1 MIKYNRIDI
10 IAFVFIVII
19 FLTYDYHL
27 SLAPESLLTMIQMG
41 ILWGLCRLCF
51 FFFPALSKGAVY
63 GILIVGFVEAIIGLG
78 QLYGFFPS
86 GHHLFRTTGTF
97 LNPGPYGGFIALMFP
112 LTFHYWLYFR
122 KRKKILRHVFLSI
135 GMVCLLVFPA
145 TLSRTAW
152 GAAVIGCM
160 LVVIYETGITDKLK
174 DLYQKYRRR
183 AVLCIALFCLL
194 SGGVIYG
201 IYQFKKDSANGRL
214 FIWKITALA
223 IQNTSLKGVGL
234 GGFPAAYAQSQMNY
248 FKEREASAIEKHVAG
263 SPEYAFNEYLRI
275 FLEQGIAGGI
285 LFLFLTGLIICHG
298 IKNKHTG
305 AAGSFLSLSVFAIAS
320 YPYYLWE
327 FLVVWVLLATICIS
341 QTEFSLSKFSKN
353 RQIFIFTSFAVFI
366 LVAGLSICIM
376 QWLSYH
382 RASEEWEKIRPFYTM
397 KAYKNIIDQY
407 ARLYPQLNHDPKF
420 VFEYAMM
427 LNAEKRYEQADS
439 ILSRGLQISCD
450 PMFYN
455 VKGRNYHE
463 MGAYRKAEACY
474 MNAIYLIPER
484 IYPYY
489 LLTKLYADSAAGYPA
504 EKMQWAASI
513 VLKKEAK
520 VHSTAIDEMRDEVE
534 KILKEKNATDDK
546 KN

>member
-1 MIKYNRIDI
+1 MIKHNQIDI

-19 FLTYDYHL
+19 FLTYDYRS
-27 SLAPESLLTMIQMG
+27 SLAPESLLMMIQMG

-51 FFFPALSKGAVY
+51 FFFPVLSKGAVY
-63 GILIVGFVEAIIGLG
+63 GLLIVGFVEAIIGFG

-86 GHHLFRTTGTF
+86 GHYLFKTTGTF

-112 LTFHYWLYFR
+112 LTLHYWLYFR
-122 KRKKILRHVFLSI
+122 KRKKILRYVFLSI

-152 GAAVIGCM
+152 GAAAIGCM
-160 LVVIYETGITDKLK
+160 LIAIYETGITDKLK
-174 DLYQKYRRR
+174 DLYQKYRKR
-183 AVLCIALFCLL
+183 AVLCIVLFCLL

-223 IQNTSLKGVGL
+223 IQDASLKGVGL
-234 GGFPAAYAQSQMNY
+234 GGFPAAYAQSQINY
-248 FKEREASAIEKHVAG
+248 FKEKEASAIEKHVAG

-285 LFLFLTGLIICHG
+285 LFLFLTSLIIRRG
-298 IKNKHTG
+298 IKNEQIG

-327 FLVVWVLLATICIS
+327 FLVVWVLLATICVS

-353 RQIFIFTSFAVFI
+353 RRISIFALFAVFI
-366 LVAGLSICIM
+366 LIASLSICVA
-376 QWLSYH
+376 QWYFYH
-382 RASEEWEKIRPFYTM
+382 RASKEWEKIRPFYTM
-397 KAYKNIIDQY
+397 KAYSKIIDNY
-407 ARLYPQLNHDPKF
+407 IRLYPQLNHDPKF
-420 VFEYAMM
+420 VFEYAVT

-489 LLTKLYADSAAGYPA
+489 LLTKLYADSAAGYPP
-504 EKMQWAASI
+504 ERMQWAASI

-520 VHSTAIDEMRDEVE
+520 VHSTAIDEMRNEVR
-534 KILKEKNATDDK
+534 KILKEKI
-546 KN
+546 

>member
-19 FLTYDYHL
+19 FLTYDYRL
-27 SLAPESLLTMIQMG
+27 SLAPESLLMMIQMG

-63 GILIVGFVEAIIGLG
+63 GILIVGFVEAVIGLG

-86 GHHLFRTTGTF
+86 GHYLFKTTGTF

-112 LTFHYWLYFR
+112 LTLHYWLYFR
-122 KRKKILRHVFLSI
+122 KRKKILRYVFLSI

-152 GAAVIGCM
+152 GAAAIGCM
-160 LVVIYETGITDKLK
+160 LVAIYETGITDKLK
-174 DLYQKYRRR
+174 DLYQKYRKR
-183 AVLCIALFCLL
+183 AVLCIVLFCLL

-234 GGFPAAYAQSQMNY
+234 GGFPAAYAQSQINY
-248 FKEREASAIEKHVAG
+248 FKEKEASAIEKHVAG

-285 LFLFLTGLIICHG
+285 LFLFLTSLIIRRG

-305 AAGSFLSLSVFAIAS
+305 AAGSFLCLSVFAIAS

-327 FLVVWVLLATICIS
+327 FLVVWVLLATICVS
-341 QTEFSLSKFSKN
+341 QTKPPSSESSKN
-353 RQIFIFTSFAVFI
+353 RRISIFTLFAVFI
-366 LVAGLSICIM
+366 LIASLSICVA
-376 QWLSYH
+376 QWYFYH
-382 RASEEWEKIRPFYTM
+382 RASKEWEKIRPFYTM
-397 KAYKNIIDQY
+397 KAYSKIIDDY
-407 ARLYPQLNHDPKF
+407 IRLYPQLNHDPKF
-420 VFEYAMM
+420 VFEYAVT
-427 LNAEKRYEQADS
+427 LNAEKRHEQADS

-474 MNAIYLIPER
+474 MNATYLIPER

-520 VHSTAIDEMRDEVE
+520 VHSTAIDEMRDEVR
-534 KILKEKNATDDK
+534 KILKEKI
-546 KN
+546 

>member
-19 FLTYDYHL
+19 FLTYDYRL
-27 SLAPESLLTMIQMG
+27 SLAPESLLMMIQMG

-63 GILIVGFVEAIIGLG
+63 GILIVGFVEAVIGLG

-86 GHHLFRTTGTF
+86 GHYLFKTTGTF

-112 LTFHYWLYFR
+112 LTLHYWLYFR
-122 KRKKILRHVFLSI
+122 KRKKILRYVFLSI

-152 GAAVIGCM
+152 GAAAIGCM
-160 LVVIYETGITDKLK
+160 LVAIYETGITDKLK
-174 DLYQKYRRR
+174 DLYQKYRKR
-183 AVLCIALFCLL
+183 AVLCIVLFCLL

-285 LFLFLTGLIICHG
+285 LFLFLTSLIIRRG

-305 AAGSFLSLSVFAIAS
+305 AAGSFLCLSVFAIAS

-327 FLVVWVLLATICIS
+327 FLVVWVLLATICVS
-341 QTEFSLSKFSKN
+341 QTKPPSSESSKN
-353 RQIFIFTSFAVFI
+353 RRISIFTLFAVFI
-366 LVAGLSICIM
+366 LIASLSICVA
-376 QWLSYH
+376 QWYFYH
-382 RASEEWEKIRPFYTM
+382 RASKEWEKIRPFYTM
-397 KAYKNIIDQY
+397 KAYSKIIDDY
-407 ARLYPQLNHDPKF
+407 IRLYPQLNHDPKF
-420 VFEYAMM
+420 VFEYAVT
-427 LNAEKRYEQADS
+427 LNAEKRHEQADS

-474 MNAIYLIPER
+474 MNATYLIPER

-520 VHSTAIDEMRDEVE
+520 VHSTAIDEMRDEVR
-534 KILKEKNATDDK
+534 KILKEKI
-546 KN
+546 

>member
-19 FLTYDYHL
+19 FLTYDYRS

-86 GHHLFRTTGTF
+86 GHYLFKTTGTF

-112 LTFHYWLYFR
+112 LTLHYWLYFR
-122 KRKKILRHVFLSI
+122 KRKKILRYVFLSI

-152 GAAVIGCM
+152 GAAAIGCM
-160 LVVIYETGITDKLK
+160 LVAIYETGITDKLK
-174 DLYQKYRRR
+174 DLYQKYRKR
-183 AVLCIALFCLL
+183 AVLCIVLFCLL

-234 GGFPAAYAQSQMNY
+234 GGFPAAYAQSQINY
-248 FKEREASAIEKHVAG
+248 FKEKEASAIEKHVAG

-285 LFLFLTGLIICHG
+285 LFLFLTSLIIRRG

-305 AAGSFLSLSVFAIAS
+305 AAGSFLCLSVFAIAS

-327 FLVVWVLLATICIS
+327 FLVVWVLLATICVS
-341 QTEFSLSKFSKN
+341 QTKPPSSESSKN
-353 RQIFIFTSFAVFI
+353 RRISIFTLFAVFI
-366 LVAGLSICIM
+366 LIASLSICVA
-376 QWLSYH
+376 QWYFYH
-382 RASEEWEKIRPFYTM
+382 RASKEWEKIRPFYTM
-397 KAYKNIIDQY
+397 KAYSKIIDDY
-407 ARLYPQLNHDPKF
+407 IRLYPQLNHDPKF
-420 VFEYAMM
+420 VFEYAVT
-427 LNAEKRYEQADS
+427 LNAEKRHEQADS

-474 MNAIYLIPER
+474 MNATYLIPER

-489 LLTKLYADSAAGYPA
+489 LLTKLYADSAAGYPP
-504 EKMQWAASI
+504 ERMQWAASI

-520 VHSTAIDEMRDEVE
+520 VHSTAIDEMRDEVR
-534 KILKEKNATDDK
+534 KILKEKI
-546 KN
+546 

>member
-19 FLTYDYHL
+19 FLTYDYRL

-63 GILIVGFVEAIIGLG
+63 GILIVGFVEVVIGLG

-285 LFLFLTGLIICHG
+285 LFLFLTSLIIRRG
-298 IKNKHTG
+298 IKNEQTG

-382 RASEEWEKIRPFYTM
+382 RASKEWEKIRPFYTM

-420 VFEYAMM
+420 VFEYAVM

-439 ILSRGLQISCD
+439 ILSRGLRISCD

-474 MNAIYLIPER
+474 MNAICLLPER

>member
-1 MIKYNRIDI
+1 MIKYNQIDI

-19 FLTYDYHL
+19 FLTYDYRL

-86 GHHLFRTTGTF
+86 GHQLFKTTGTF

-112 LTFHYWLYFR
+112 LTLHYCLYFR
-122 KRKKILRHVFLSI
+122 KRKKILRYVFLFV

-174 DLYQKYRRR
+174 DLYQKYRKR

-248 FKEREASAIEKHVAG
+248 FKEKEASAIEKHVAG

-285 LFLFLTGLIICHG
+285 LFLFLTSLIICRG
-298 IKNKHTG
+298 IKNEQIG
-305 AAGSFLSLSVFAIAS
+305 AAGSFLCLSVFAIAS
-320 YPYYLWE
+320 YPY
-327 FLVVWVLLATICIS
+327 
-341 QTEFSLSKFSKN
+341 
-353 RQIFIFTSFAVFI
+353 
-366 LVAGLSICIM
+366 
-376 QWLSYH
+376 
-382 RASEEWEKIRPFYTM
+382 
-397 KAYKNIIDQY
+397 
-407 ARLYPQLNHDPKF
+407 
-420 VFEYAMM
+420 
-427 LNAEKRYEQADS
+427 
-439 ILSRGLQISCD
+439 
-450 PMFYN
+450 
-455 VKGRNYHE
+455 
-463 MGAYRKAEACY
+463 
-474 MNAIYLIPER
+474 
-484 IYPYY
+484 
-489 LLTKLYADSAAGYPA
+489 
-504 EKMQWAASI
+504 
-513 VLKKEAK
+513 
-520 VHSTAIDEMRDEVE
+520 
-534 KILKEKNATDDK
+534 
-546 KN
+546 

>member
-19 FLTYDYHL
+19 FLTYDYRL

-86 GHHLFRTTGTF
+86 GHYLFKTTGTF

-112 LTFHYWLYFR
+112 LTLHYWLYFR
-122 KRKKILRHVFLSI
+122 KRKKILRYVFLSI

-152 GAAVIGCM
+152 GAAAIGCM
-160 LVVIYETGITDKLK
+160 LVAIYETGITDKLK
-174 DLYQKYRRR
+174 DLYQKYRKR
-183 AVLCIALFCLL
+183 AVLCIVLFCLL

-234 GGFPAAYAQSQMNY
+234 GGFPAAYAQSQINY
-248 FKEREASAIEKHVAG
+248 FKEKEASAIEKHVAG

-285 LFLFLTGLIICHG
+285 LFLFLTSLIIRRG

-305 AAGSFLSLSVFAIAS
+305 AAGSFLCLSVFAIAS

-327 FLVVWVLLATICIS
+327 FLVVWVLLATICVS
-341 QTEFSLSKFSKN
+341 QTKPPSSESSKN
-353 RQIFIFTSFAVFI
+353 RRISIFTLFAVFI
-366 LVAGLSICIM
+366 LIASLSICVA
-376 QWLSYH
+376 QWYFYH
-382 RASEEWEKIRPFYTM
+382 RASKEWEKIRPFYTM
-397 KAYKNIIDQY
+397 KAYSKIIDDY
-407 ARLYPQLNHDPKF
+407 IRLYPQLNHDPKF
-420 VFEYAMM
+420 VFEYAVT
-427 LNAEKRYEQADS
+427 LNAEKRHEQADS

-474 MNAIYLIPER
+474 MNATYLIPER

-489 LLTKLYADSAAGYPA
+489 LLTKLYADSAAGYPP
-504 EKMQWAASI
+504 ERMQWAASI

-520 VHSTAIDEMRDEVE
+520 VHSTAIDEMRDEVR
-534 KILKEKNATDDK
+534 KTLKEKI
-546 KN
+546 

>member
-1 MIKYNRIDI
+1 MIKHNRIDI

-19 FLTYDYHL
+19 FLTYDYRS

-51 FFFPALSKGAVY
+51 FFFPALSKGAIY

-86 GHHLFRTTGTF
+86 GHQLFKTTGTF

-122 KRKKILRHVFLSI
+122 KRKKILRYVFLFV

-152 GAAVIGCM
+152 GAAAIGCM

-234 GGFPAAYAQSQMNY
+234 GGFPAAYAQSQINY
-248 FKEREASAIEKHVAG
+248 FKEKEASAIEKHVAG

-285 LFLFLTGLIICHG
+285 LFLFLTSLIIRRG
-298 IKNKHTG
+298 IKNEQTG

-327 FLVVWVLLATICIS
+327 FLVVWVLLATICAS
-341 QTEFSLSKFSKN
+341 QTKPPSSESSKN
-353 RQIFIFTSFAVFI
+353 LRFSIFALFAVFI
-366 LVAGLSICIM
+366 LIASLSICVA
-376 QWLSYH
+376 QWYFYH
-382 RASEEWEKIRPFYTM
+382 RASKEWEKIRPFYTM
-397 KAYKNIIDQY
+397 KAYSKIIDDY
-407 ARLYPQLNHDPKF
+407 IRLYPQLKHDPKF
-420 VFEYAMM
+420 VFEYAMT
-427 LNAEKRYEQADS
+427 LNAEKRHEQADS

-474 MNAIYLIPER
+474 MNAICLLPER

-520 VHSTAIDEMRDEVE
+520 VHSTAIDEMRNEVR
-534 KILKEKNATDDK
+534 KILKEKI
-546 KN
+546 

>member
-1 MIKYNRIDI
+1 MIKYNQIDI

-19 FLTYDYHL
+19 FLTYDYRL

-51 FFFPALSKGAVY
+51 FFFPVLSKGAVY

-86 GHHLFRTTGTF
+86 GHYLFKTTGTF

-112 LTFHYWLYFR
+112 LTLHYWLYFR
-122 KRKKILRHVFLSI
+122 KRKKILRYVFLFVGI
-135 GMVCLLVFPA
+135 VCLLVFPA
-145 TLSRTAW
+145 TLSRIAW

-174 DLYQKYRRR
+174 DLYQKYRKR
-183 AVLCIALFCLL
+183 AVLCIVLFCLL

-234 GGFPAAYAQSQMNY
+234 GGFPAAYAQSQINY

-285 LFLFLTGLIICHG
+285 LFLFLTSLIICRG
-298 IKNKHTG
+298 IKNEQTG
-305 AAGSFLSLSVFAIAS
+305 AAGSFLCLSVFAIAS

-327 FLVVWVLLATICIS
+327 FLVVWVLLATICAS
-341 QTEFSLSKFSKN
+341 QAKLPSSESSKN
-353 RQIFIFTSFAVFI
+353 RRISIFALFAVFI
-366 LVAGLSICIM
+366 LIASLSICVA
-376 QWLSYH
+376 QWYFYH
-382 RASEEWEKIRPFYTM
+382 RASKEWEKIRPIYTM
-397 KAYKNIIDQY
+397 KAYSKIIDDY
-407 ARLYPQLNHDPKF
+407 IRLYPQLNHDPKF

-427 LNAEKRYEQADS
+427 LNAEKRHEQADS

-474 MNAIYLIPER
+474 MNATYLIPER

-520 VHSTAIDEMRDEVE
+520 VHSTAIDEMRDEVR

>member
-1 MIKYNRIDI
+1 M
-10 IAFVFIVII
+10 
-19 FLTYDYHL
+19 LTYDYRS

-86 GHHLFRTTGTF
+86 GHQLFKTTGTF

-174 DLYQKYRRR
+174 DLYQKYRKRV
-183 AVLCIALFCLL
+183 VLCIALFCLL
-194 SGGVIYG
+194 SGGVIYS
-201 IYQFKKDSANGRL
+201 IYQLKKDSANGRL

-223 IQNTSLKGVGL
+223 IRDASLKGVGL
-234 GGFPAAYAQSQMNY
+234 GGFPAAYAQSQINY

-285 LFLFLTGLIICHG
+285 LFLFLTSLIIRRG
-298 IKNKHTG
+298 IKNKQTG
-305 AAGSFLSLSVFAIAS
+305 ATGCFLCLSVFAIAS

-327 FLVVWVLLATICIS
+327 FLVVWILLATICVS
-341 QTEFSLSKFSKN
+341 QTKPPSSESSKN
-353 RQIFIFTSFAVFI
+353 RRFSIFALFAVFVLI
-366 LVAGLSICIM
+366 AGLSVCVA
-376 QWLSYH
+376 QWYFYH
-382 RASEEWEKIRPFYTM
+382 RASKEWEKIRPFYTM
-397 KAYKNIIDQY
+397 KAYSKIIDDY
-407 ARLYPQLNHDPKF
+407 IRLYPQLNHDPKF
-420 VFEYAMM
+420 VFEYAVT

-489 LLTKLYADSAAGYPA
+489 LLTKLYADSAAGYPS
-504 EKMQWAASI
+504 ERMQWAASI

-520 VHSTAIDEMRDEVE
+520 VHSTAIDEMRDEVR
-534 KILKEKNATDDK
+534 KILKEKI
-546 KN
+546 

>member
-1 MIKYNRIDI
+1 MIKHNRIDI

-19 FLTYDYHL
+19 FLTYDYRL
-27 SLAPESLLTMIQMG
+27 SLAPESLLMMIQMG

-51 FFFPALSKGAVY
+51 FFFPALSKGVVY

-112 LTFHYWLYFR
+112 LTLHYWLYFR
-122 KRKKILRHVFLSI
+122 KRKKILRYVFLFV

-152 GAAVIGCM
+152 GAAAIGCM
-160 LVVIYETGITDKLK
+160 LVAIYETGITDKLK
-174 DLYQKYRRR
+174 DLYQKYRKR
-183 AVLCIALFCLL
+183 AVLCIVLFCLL

-223 IQNTSLKGVGL
+223 IQDASLKGVGL
-234 GGFPAAYAQSQMNY
+234 GGFPAAYAQSQINY
-248 FKEREASAIEKHVAG
+248 FKEKEASAIEKHVAG

-285 LFLFLTGLIICHG
+285 LFLFLTSLIIRRG
-298 IKNKHTG
+298 IKNEQTG
-305 AAGSFLSLSVFAIAS
+305 AAGSFLCLSVFAIAS

-327 FLVVWVLLATICIS
+327 FLVVWVLLATICAS
-341 QTEFSLSKFSKN
+341 QTKPPSSESSKN
-353 RQIFIFTSFAVFI
+353 RRISIFTLFAVFI
-366 LVAGLSICIM
+366 LIASLSICVA
-376 QWLSYH
+376 QWYFYH
-382 RASEEWEKIRPFYTM
+382 RASKEWEKIRPFYTM
-397 KAYKNIIDQY
+397 KAYSKIIDDY
-407 ARLYPQLNHDPKF
+407 IRLYPQLNHDPKF
-420 VFEYAMM
+420 VFEYAVT
-427 LNAEKRYEQADS
+427 LNAEKRHEQADS

-474 MNAIYLIPER
+474 MNATYLIPER

-489 LLTKLYADSAAGYPA
+489 LLTKLYADSAAGYPP
-504 EKMQWAASI
+504 ERMQWAASI

-520 VHSTAIDEMRDEVE
+520 VHSTAIDEMRDEVR
-534 KILKEKNATDDK
+534 KILKEKI
-546 KN
+546 

>member
-1 MIKYNRIDI
+1 MIKHNQIDI

-19 FLTYDYHL
+19 FLTYDYRL
-27 SLAPESLLTMIQMG
+27 SLAPESLLMMIQMG

-86 GHHLFRTTGTF
+86 GHYLFKTTGTF

-112 LTFHYWLYFR
+112 LTLHYWLYFR

-152 GAAVIGCM
+152 GAAAIGCM
-160 LVVIYETGITDKLK
+160 LVAIYETGITDKLK

-234 GGFPAAYAQSQMNY
+234 GGFPAAYAQSQINY
-248 FKEREASAIEKHVAG
+248 FKEKEASAIEKHVAG

-285 LFLFLTGLIICHG
+285 LFLFLTSLIIRRG
-298 IKNKHTG
+298 IKNKQTG

-327 FLVVWVLLATICIS
+327 FLVVWVLLATICAS
-341 QTEFSLSKFSKN
+341 QTKPPSSESSKN
-353 RQIFIFTSFAVFI
+353 RRISIFALFAVFI
-366 LVAGLSICIM
+366 LIASLSICVM

-382 RASEEWEKIRPFYTM
+382 RASKEWEKIRPFYTM
-397 KAYKNIIDQY
+397 KAYSKIIDDY
-407 ARLYPQLNHDPKF
+407 IRLYPQLKHDPKF
-420 VFEYAMM
+420 VFEYAVT
-427 LNAEKRYEQADS
+427 LNAEKRHEQADS

-474 MNAIYLIPER
+474 MNATCLIPER

-520 VHSTAIDEMRDEVE
+520 VHSTAIDEMRNEVR
-534 KILKEKNATDDK
+534 KILKEKI
-546 KN
+546 

>member
-1 MIKYNRIDI
+1 MIKHNRIDI

-19 FLTYDYHL
+19 FLTYDYRL
-27 SLAPESLLTMIQMG
+27 SLAPESLLTIIQMG

-86 GHHLFRTTGTF
+86 GHYLFKTTGTF

-112 LTFHYWLYFR
+112 LTLHYWLYFR
-122 KRKKILRHVFLSI
+122 KRKKILRYVFLSI

-152 GAAVIGCM
+152 GAAAIGCM
-160 LVVIYETGITDKLK
+160 LVAIYETGITDKLK

-183 AVLCIALFCLL
+183 AVLCIVLFCLL

-223 IQNTSLKGVGL
+223 IRNTSLKGVGL
-234 GGFPAAYAQSQMNY
+234 GGFPAAYAQSQINY
-248 FKEREASAIEKHVAG
+248 FKEKEASAIEKHVAG

-285 LFLFLTGLIICHG
+285 LFLFLTSLIIRRG
-298 IKNKHTG
+298 IKNEQTG
-305 AAGSFLSLSVFAIAS
+305 AAGSFLCLSVFAIAS

-327 FLVVWVLLATICIS
+327 FLVVWVLLATICAS
-341 QTEFSLSKFSKN
+341 QTKPPSSESSKN
-353 RQIFIFTSFAVFI
+353 RRISIFALFTVFI
-366 LVAGLSICIM
+366 LIASLSICVA
-376 QWLSYH
+376 QWYFYH
-382 RASEEWEKIRPFYTM
+382 RASKEWEKIRPFYTM
-397 KAYKNIIDQY
+397 KAYSKIIDDY
-407 ARLYPQLNHDPKF
+407 IRLYPQLNHDPKF
-420 VFEYAMM
+420 VFEYAVT
-427 LNAEKRYEQADS
+427 LNAEKRHEQADS

-520 VHSTAIDEMRDEVE
+520 VHSTAIDEMRNEVR
-534 KILKEKNATDDK
+534 KILKEKI
-546 KN
+546 

>member
-1 MIKYNRIDI
+1 
-10 IAFVFIVII
+10 
-19 FLTYDYHL
+19 
-27 SLAPESLLTMIQMG
+27 MG

-51 FFFPALSKGAVY
+51 FFFPALSKGVVY

-86 GHHLFRTTGTF
+86 GHQLFKTTGTF

-112 LTFHYWLYFR
+112 LTLHYWLYFR
-122 KRKKILRHVFLSI
+122 KRKKILRYVFLFV

-152 GAAVIGCM
+152 GAAAIGCM
-160 LVVIYETGITDKLK
+160 LVAIYETGITDKLK
-174 DLYQKYRRR
+174 DLYQKYRKR
-183 AVLCIALFCLL
+183 AVLCIVLFCLL

-223 IQNTSLKGVGL
+223 IQDASLKGVGL
-234 GGFPAAYAQSQMNY
+234 GGFPAAYAQSQINY
-248 FKEREASAIEKHVAG
+248 FKEKEASAIEKHVAG

-285 LFLFLTGLIICHG
+285 LFLFLTSLIIRRG

-305 AAGSFLSLSVFAIAS
+305 AAGSFLCLSVFAIAS

-327 FLVVWVLLATICIS
+327 FLVVWVLLATICAS
-341 QTEFSLSKFSKN
+341 QTKPPSSESSKN
-353 RQIFIFTSFAVFI
+353 RRISIFALFAVFI
-366 LVAGLSICIM
+366 LIASLSVCVA
-376 QWLSYH
+376 QWYFYH
-382 RASEEWEKIRPFYTM
+382 RASKEWEKIHPFYTM
-397 KAYKNIIDQY
+397 KAYSKIIDDY
-407 ARLYPQLNHDPKF
+407 IRLYPQLNHDPKF
-420 VFEYAMM
+420 VFEYAVT
-427 LNAEKRYEQADS
+427 LNAEKRHEQADS

-474 MNAIYLIPER
+474 MNATYLIPER

-489 LLTKLYADSAAGYPA
+489 LLTKLYADSAAGYPP
-504 EKMQWAASI
+504 ERMQWAASI

-520 VHSTAIDEMRDEVE
+520 VHSTAIDEMRDEVR
-534 KILKEKNATDDK
+534 KILKEKI
-546 KN
+546 

>member
-19 FLTYDYHL
+19 FLTYDYRL
-27 SLAPESLLTMIQMG
+27 SLAPESLLMMIQMG

-51 FFFPALSKGAVY
+51 FFFPVLSKGAVY

-86 GHHLFRTTGTF
+86 GHYLFKTTGTF

-112 LTFHYWLYFR
+112 LTLHYWLYFR
-122 KRKKILRHVFLSI
+122 KRKKILRYVFLFVGI
-135 GMVCLLVFPA
+135 VCLLVFPA

-152 GAAVIGCM
+152 GAAAIGCM
-160 LVVIYETGITDKLK
+160 LVAIYETGITDKLK

-223 IQNTSLKGVGL
+223 IRNTSLKGVGL
-234 GGFPAAYAQSQMNY
+234 GGFPAAYAQSQINY
-248 FKEREASAIEKHVAG
+248 FKEKEASAIEKHVAG

-285 LFLFLTGLIICHG
+285 LFLFLTSLIICRG
-298 IKNKHTG
+298 IKNKQIG

-327 FLVVWVLLATICIS
+327 FLVVWVLLATICAS
-341 QTEFSLSKFSKN
+341 QTKPPSSESSKN
-353 RQIFIFTSFAVFI
+353 RRISIFALFAVFI
-366 LVAGLSICIM
+366 LIASLSICVA
-376 QWLSYH
+376 QWYFYH
-382 RASEEWEKIRPFYTM
+382 RASKEWEKIRPFYTM
-397 KAYKNIIDQY
+397 KAYSKIIDDY
-407 ARLYPQLNHDPKF
+407 IRLYPQLNHDPKF
-420 VFEYAMM
+420 VFEYAVT

-520 VHSTAIDEMRDEVE
+520 VHSTAIDEMRDEVR
-534 KILKEKNATDDK
+534 KILKEKI
-546 KN
+546 

>member
-19 FLTYDYHL
+19 FLTYDYRL
-27 SLAPESLLTMIQMG
+27 SLAPESLLTIIQMG

-86 GHHLFRTTGTF
+86 GHQLFKTTGTF

-122 KRKKILRHVFLSI
+122 KRKKILRYVFLSI

-174 DLYQKYRRR
+174 DLYQKYRKR

-285 LFLFLTGLIICHG
+285 LFLFLTSLIIRRG
-298 IKNKHTG
+298 IKNEQTG

-327 FLVVWVLLATICIS
+327 FLVVLGTACNNLY
-341 QTEFSLSKFSKN
+341 LSN
-353 RQIFIFTSFAVFI
+353 RVFFIEVF
-366 LVAGLSICIM
+366 
-376 QWLSYH
+376 
-382 RASEEWEKIRPFYTM
+382 
-397 KAYKNIIDQY
+397 
-407 ARLYPQLNHDPKF
+407 
-420 VFEYAMM
+420 
-427 LNAEKRYEQADS
+427 
-439 ILSRGLQISCD
+439 
-450 PMFYN
+450 
-455 VKGRNYHE
+455 
-463 MGAYRKAEACY
+463 
-474 MNAIYLIPER
+474 
-484 IYPYY
+484 
-489 LLTKLYADSAAGYPA
+489 
-504 EKMQWAASI
+504 
-513 VLKKEAK
+513 
-520 VHSTAIDEMRDEVE
+520 
-534 KILKEKNATDDK
+534 
-546 KN
+546 

>member
-19 FLTYDYHL
+19 FLTYDYRL
-27 SLAPESLLTMIQMG
+27 SLAPESLLTIIQMG

-63 GILIVGFVEAIIGLG
+63 GILIVGFVEAVIGLG

-86 GHHLFRTTGTF
+86 GHYLFKTTGTF

-112 LTFHYWLYFR
+112 LTLHYWLYFR
-122 KRKKILRHVFLSI
+122 KRKKILRYVFLSI

-152 GAAVIGCM
+152 GAAAIGCM
-160 LVVIYETGITDKLK
+160 LVAIYETGITDKLK
-174 DLYQKYRRR
+174 DLYQKYRKR
-183 AVLCIALFCLL
+183 AVLCIVLFCLL

-234 GGFPAAYAQSQMNY
+234 GGFPAAYAQSQINY
-248 FKEREASAIEKHVAG
+248 FKEKEASAIEKHVAG

-285 LFLFLTGLIICHG
+285 LFLFLTSLIIRRG

-305 AAGSFLSLSVFAIAS
+305 AAGSFLCLSVFAIAS

-327 FLVVWVLLATICIS
+327 FLVVWVLLATICVS
-341 QTEFSLSKFSKN
+341 QTKPPSSESSKN
-353 RQIFIFTSFAVFI
+353 RRISIFTLFAVFI
-366 LVAGLSICIM
+366 LIASLSICVA
-376 QWLSYH
+376 QWYFYH
-382 RASEEWEKIRPFYTM
+382 RASKEWEKIRPFYTM
-397 KAYKNIIDQY
+397 KAYSKIIDDY
-407 ARLYPQLNHDPKF
+407 IRLYPQLNHDPKF
-420 VFEYAMM
+420 VFEYAVT
-427 LNAEKRYEQADS
+427 LNAEKRHEQADS

-474 MNAIYLIPER
+474 MNAICLLPER

-489 LLTKLYADSAAGYPA
+489 LLTKLYADSAAGYPP
-504 EKMQWAASI
+504 ERMQWAASI

-520 VHSTAIDEMRDEVE
+520 VHSTAIDEMRDEVR
-534 KILKEKNATDDK
+534 KILKEKI
-546 KN
+546 

>member
-19 FLTYDYHL
+19 FLTYDYRL
-27 SLAPESLLTMIQMG
+27 SLAPESLLTIIQMG

-112 LTFHYWLYFR
+112 LTLHYWLYYR
-122 KRKKILRHVFLSI
+122 KRKKILRYVFLSI

-152 GAAVIGCM
+152 GAAAIGCM
-160 LVVIYETGITDKLK
+160 LVAIYETGITDKLK

-223 IQNTSLKGVGL
+223 IQDASLKGVGL
-234 GGFPAAYAQSQMNY
+234 GRFPAAYAQSQINY
-248 FKEREASAIEKHVAG
+248 FKEKEASAIEKHVAG

-285 LFLFLTGLIICHG
+285 LFLFLTSLIIRRG
-298 IKNKHTG
+298 IKNEQTG
-305 AAGSFLSLSVFAIAS
+305 AAGSFLCLSVFAIAS

-327 FLVVWVLLATICIS
+327 FLVVWVLLATICAS
-341 QTEFSLSKFSKN
+341 QTKPPSSESSKN
-353 RQIFIFTSFAVFI
+353 RRFSIFALFAVFVLI
-366 LVAGLSICIM
+366 ASLSICVA
-376 QWLSYH
+376 QWYFYH
-382 RASEEWEKIRPFYTM
+382 RASKEWEKIRPFYTM
-397 KAYKNIIDQY
+397 KAYSKIIDDY
-407 ARLYPQLNHDPKF
+407 IRLYPQLKHDPKF
-420 VFEYAMM
+420 VFEYAVT
-427 LNAEKRYEQADS
+427 LNAEKRHEQADS

>member
-1 MIKYNRIDI
+1 MIKHNRIDI

-19 FLTYDYHL
+19 FLTYDYRL

-51 FFFPALSKGAVY
+51 FFLPALSKGAVY

-112 LTFHYWLYFR
+112 LTLHYWLYFR
-122 KRKKILRHVFLSI
+122 KRKKILRYVFLFV

-152 GAAVIGCM
+152 GAAAIGCM
-160 LVVIYETGITDKLK
+160 LVAIYETEITDKLK
-174 DLYQKYRRR
+174 DLYQKYRKR
-183 AVLCIALFCLL
+183 AVLCIVLFCLL

-223 IQNTSLKGVGL
+223 IRNTSLKGVGL
-234 GGFPAAYAQSQMNY
+234 GGFPAAYAQSQINY
-248 FKEREASAIEKHVAG
+248 FKEKEASAIEKHVAG

-285 LFLFLTGLIICHG
+285 LFLFLTSLIIRRG
-298 IKNKHTG
+298 IKNEQTG

-327 FLVVWVLLATICIS
+327 FLVVWVLLATICAS
-341 QTEFSLSKFSKN
+341 QAKPPSSESSKN
-353 RQIFIFTSFAVFI
+353 RRISIFTLFAV
-366 LVAGLSICIM
+366 LVLIADLSVCVA
-376 QWLSYH
+376 QWYFYH
-382 RASEEWEKIRPFYTM
+382 RASKEWEKIRPFYTM
-397 KAYKNIIDQY
+397 KAYSKIIDNY
-407 ARLYPQLNHDPKF
+407 IRLYPQLKHDPKF

-427 LNAEKRYEQADS
+427 LNAEKRHEQADS

-474 MNAIYLIPER
+474 MNATYLIPER

-520 VHSTAIDEMRDEVE
+520 VHSTAIDEMRNEVR
-534 KILKEKNATDDK
+534 KILKEKI
-546 KN
+546 

>member
-19 FLTYDYHL
+19 FLTYDYRL
-27 SLAPESLLTMIQMG
+27 SLAPESLLMMIQMG

-63 GILIVGFVEAIIGLG
+63 GILIVGFVEAVIGLG

-86 GHHLFRTTGTF
+86 GHYLFKTTGTF

-112 LTFHYWLYFR
+112 LTLHYWLYFR
-122 KRKKILRHVFLSI
+122 KRKKILRYVFLSI

-152 GAAVIGCM
+152 GAAAIGCM
-160 LVVIYETGITDKLK
+160 LVAIYETGITDKLK
-174 DLYQKYRRR
+174 DLYQKYRKR
-183 AVLCIALFCLL
+183 AVLCIVLFCLL

-234 GGFPAAYAQSQMNY
+234 GGFPAAYAQSQINY
-248 FKEREASAIEKHVAG
+248 FKEKEASAIEKHVAG

-285 LFLFLTGLIICHG
+285 LFLFLTSLIIRRG

-305 AAGSFLSLSVFAIAS
+305 AAGSFLCLSVFAIAS

-327 FLVVWVLLATICIS
+327 FLVVWVLLATICVS
-341 QTEFSLSKFSKN
+341 QTKPPSSESSKN
-353 RQIFIFTSFAVFI
+353 RRISIFTLFAVFI
-366 LVAGLSICIM
+366 LIASLSICVA
-376 QWLSYH
+376 QWYFYH
-382 RASEEWEKIRPFYTM
+382 RASKEWEKIRPFYTM
-397 KAYKNIIDQY
+397 KAYSKIIDDY
-407 ARLYPQLNHDPKF
+407 IRLYPQLNHDPKF
-420 VFEYAMM
+420 VFEYAVT
-427 LNAEKRYEQADS
+427 LNAEKRHEQADS

-474 MNAIYLIPER
+474 MNATYLIPER

-489 LLTKLYADSAAGYPA
+489 LLTKLYADSAAGYPP
-504 EKMQWAASI
+504 ERMQWAASI

-520 VHSTAIDEMRDEVE
+520 VHSTAIDEMRDEVR
-534 KILKEKNATDDK
+534 KILKEKI
-546 KN
+546 